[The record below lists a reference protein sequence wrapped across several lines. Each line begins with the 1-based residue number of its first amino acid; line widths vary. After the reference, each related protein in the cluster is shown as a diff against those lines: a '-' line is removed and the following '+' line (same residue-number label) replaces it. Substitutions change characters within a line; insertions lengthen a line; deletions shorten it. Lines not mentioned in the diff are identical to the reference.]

1 MNLPYV
7 VLPGDIDDTSA
18 PSGGNVYDR
27 RLCEHLATAGEIPV
41 PGAWP
46 RPDEAAK
53 TDLTRALSALPDGT
67 VVLLD
72 GLVACGIPDIV
83 VPHARRLRLAIL
95 VHLPLAE
102 ETGLPA
108 EVAAELNALERETL
122 HAVDAV
128 VATSFWA
135 ARHLVDHHGLPA
147 ERVHV
152 VPPGVDPAAPAEGTE
167 GGTRLLCVGSLTPRK
182 GHDVLVEALAA
193 VAHLRWSCVFAG
205 PSSRS
210 QGHAEDLRRSIEDHD
225 LADRIELAGPRTG
238 ESLDAAYA
246 DADLLILPSRAETY
260 GMVVTEALAR
270 GIPVV
275 ATAVGGVPEALGNAP
290 DGGTPGILVPPDDVT
305 ALAGAVRQWLRDGE
319 LRRRLRS
326 AAQERRRTLAGWEET
341 ARRMAAV
348 LDRLAP
354 GFSPEWLAL
363 REPADA
369 AARATQPL
377 DVLPSLD
384 DLPEKGARWV
394 IRDLGCGTGSM
405 GRWLA
410 GRLTGPQHWI
420 LHDRDPELLRHAVGG
435 MPDQAGD
442 GSPVTVETREG
453 DLSDLRAADL
463 AGTSLVTASAL
474 LDVLTPAGM
483 TALVEAIV
491 AARCPALL
499 TLSVIGMVE
508 LSPADPLDGVIEAAF
523 NDHQRRSGLLGPAAA
538 AAATEAFE
546 LRGAKVRSYPSP
558 WLLGQ
563 PDQAALTA
571 EWLRGWVG
579 AACEQRPDLKP
590 QAGYYLRRRLDT
602 CAQGELRVAVHH
614 TDLLVEPT

>member
-7 VLPGDIDDTSA
+7 VLPGDVDDTSV

-53 TDLTRALSALPDGT
+53 AELTRVLSALPDGT

-72 GLVACGIPDIV
+72 GLVACGVPDIV
-83 VPHARRLRLAIL
+83 VPQAHRLRLAIL
-95 VHLPLAE
+95 VHLPLTD

-108 EVAAELNALERETL
+108 EVAAELNVLERETL

-135 ARHLVDHHGLPA
+135 ARRLVDHHQLPA

-152 VPPGVDPAAPAEGTE
+152 VPPGVDPAAPATGTE
-167 GGTRLLCVGSLTPRK
+167 DGTRLLCVGSLTPRK

-205 PSSRS
+205 PSSRDPR
-210 QGHAEDLRRSIEDHD
+210 HADGLRRSIEDND
-225 LADRIELAGPRTG
+225 LTGRIQLVGPRSG

-246 DADLLILPSRAETY
+246 DADLLVLPSRAETY

-270 GIPVV
+270 GIPVL
-275 ATAVGGVPEALGNAP
+275 ATEVGGVPEALGHAP
-290 DGGTPGILVPPDDVT
+290 DGGTPGLLVPPDDVT
-305 ALAGAVRQWLRDGE
+305 PLAGAVRQWLRDGE
-319 LRRRLRS
+319 LRRRLRA

-369 AARATQPL
+369 AARAPQPL
-377 DVLPSLD
+377 DELPVNES
-384 DLPEKGARWV
+384 PWV

-410 GRLTGPQHWI
+410 GRLPGPQHWI
-420 LHDRDPELLRHAVGG
+420 LHDLDPELLRHAGRT
-435 MPDQAGD
+435 MPDKAAD
-442 GSPVTVETREG
+442 GSAVTVETQQG

-491 AARCPALL
+491 TARCPALL

-508 LSPADPLDGVIEAAF
+508 LSPADPLDRVIEAAF

-558 WLLGQ
+558 WLLEQ

-590 QAGYYLRRRLDT
+590 QAGYYLRRRLDA

-614 TDLLVEPT
+614 TDLLVEPM